1 MGNDFENLIA
11 LTFEKGLY
19 SLDIEILQV
28 NLGLLCNQ
36 QCIHCHLESSPERK
50 EVMQWPVMEMIL
62 KVVRDYR
69 FKLIDL
75 TGGAP
80 ELNPYFRLFV
90 ASLRENGQQVQV
102 RTNLTVLLEPGMEDI
117 PDFLSKNKVHL
128 AASLPCYLEENVRT
142 QRGEGVYEKSIS
154 VIKRLNDL
162 GYGYDSDLPLTLVY
176 NPAGAFL
183 PPSQSALERD
193 YRRELDSRF
202 GIHFTKLITIT
213 NMPLGRFRRVLN
225 KYGQIQNY
233 METLKKSF
241 NPITLEGLMCR
252 HQISIGWDGR
262 LFDCDFNLSL
272 GLSIDHGA
280 PDHIRSFDL
289 CRLSRRRI
297 MTGEHCFGCTAGAG
311 SSCSGAL
318 I

>member
-1 MGNDFENLIA
+1 MGNDFEKLIV
-11 LTFEKGLY
+11 LTSNEGLY

-28 NLGLLCNQ
+28 NLGFLCNQ

-62 KVVRDYR
+62 KVVRDHR

-90 ASLRENGQQVQV
+90 ASLSQEGLQVQV
-102 RTNLTVLLEPGMEDI
+102 RTNLTAILESGKDM
-117 PDFLSKNKVHL
+117 PDFLCKNKVRL
-128 AASLPCYLEENVRT
+128 VASLPCYLEENVRA

-176 NPAGAFL
+176 NPFGAYL
-183 PPSQSALERD
+183 PPPQSVLED
-193 YRRELDSRF
+193 NYRRELESRF
-202 GIHFTKLITIT
+202 RITFTKLITIT
-213 NMPLGRFRRVLN
+213 NMPLGRFRRILVKNCQL
-225 KYGQIQNY
+225 QNY
-233 METLKKSF
+233 MENLKKSF
-241 NPITLEGLMCR
+241 NPLTLEGLMCR
-252 HQISIGWDGR
+252 HQISVGWDGI

-272 GLSIDHGA
+272 GLSINHGA
-280 PDHIRSFDL
+280 LNHISSFNL
-289 CRLSRRRI
+289 SRLSRRRI
-297 MTGEHCFGCTAGAG
+297 ITGEHCFGCTAGAG